1 MRRPA
6 LVLTLIALAG
16 RPAPGQ
22 QPYRVTWWDAASVAA
37 ATAFGVIPEAAGLPH
52 GLPPCAPCDP
62 SSLPGIDRAAL
73 HTFSGPANTASTV
86 FLAGVAGFAGLASL
100 DGATADGARAA
111 ATPHTQCRAALR
123 RRRGNL
129 GVAGGRGQALSHGCR
144 GWGRPRRRDR
154 VAGGDDPRHGA
165 MRRSGTRNAERGT
178 ER

>member
-37 ATAFGVIPEAAGLPH
+37 ATAFAVIPEAAGLPH

-73 HTFSGPANTASTV
+73 HTFSGPASTASTV
-86 FLAGVAGFAGLASL
+86 LLAGVAGFAG
-100 DGATADGARAA
+100 RAA
-111 ATPHTQCRAALR
+111 ST
-123 RRRGNL
+123 
-129 GVAGGRGQALSHGCR
+129 VAPSSEA
-144 GWGRPRRRDR
+144 RPASPASP
-154 VAGGDDPRHGA
+154 VAPG
-165 MRRSGTRNAERGT
+165 S
-178 ER
+178 

>member
-37 ATAFGVIPEAAGLPH
+37 ATAFAVIPEAAGLPH

-73 HTFSGPANTASTV
+73 HTFSGPASTASTV
-86 FLAGVAGFAGLASL
+86 LLACVAGFAGLASL
-100 DGATADGARAA
+100 DGATAGAARA
-111 ATPHTQCRAALR
+111 H
-123 RRRGNL
+123 
-129 GVAGGRGQALSHGCR
+129 AGAPAHSPARCPPPPQWPKGLWARSRPGRF
-144 GWGRPRRRDR
+144 
-154 VAGGDDPRHGA
+154 
-165 MRRSGTRNAERGT
+165 
-178 ER
+178 

>member
-1 MRRPA
+1 MQRPA

-73 HTFSGPANTASTV
+73 HTFSGPASTASTV
-86 FLAGVAGFAGLASL
+86 LLAGVAGFAGLASL
-100 DGATADGARAA
+100 DGATAGAAPGHAA
-111 ATPHTQCRAALR
+111 VLADSLAWTFATTGRLQVAVHPSPAVLHNPATPDAL
-123 RRRGNL
+123 
-129 GVAGGRGQALSHGCR
+129 AGPL
-144 GWGRPRRRDR
+144 
-154 VAGGDDPRHGA
+154 
-165 MRRSGTRNAERGT
+165 
-178 ER
+178 